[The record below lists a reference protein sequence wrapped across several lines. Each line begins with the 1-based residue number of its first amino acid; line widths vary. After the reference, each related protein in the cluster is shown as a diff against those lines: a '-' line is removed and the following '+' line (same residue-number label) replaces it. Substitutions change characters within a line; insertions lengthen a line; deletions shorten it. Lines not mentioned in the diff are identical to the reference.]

1 MGFAPEDL
9 SDSSLA
15 TYKSNRDVSKIMDN
29 FEDYLKS
36 DSQLLKLAL
45 TDPSYRNYVAFQAL
59 STNESL
65 STFGDAILRFIL
77 AEQIYDEGKGSAS
90 ERRKIFENNHY
101 LVSVIAKHY
110 SLLDILRYDR
120 NDIHKQAGYS
130 WDTSASRSASNR
142 RKSNPQK
149 YIADA
154 MEAVLAAYYLDCNR
168 DIDRIRSLIKEWESL
183 IREYRAIYG
192 NSY

>member
-1 MGFAPEDL
+1 
-9 SDSSLA
+9 
-15 TYKSNRDVSKIMDN
+15 MDN

-45 TDPSYRNYVAFQAL
+45 ADPSYRNYVAFQAL

-65 STFGDAILRFIL
+65 STFGDVILRFVL

-130 WDTSASRSASNR
+130 WDTSASRSVSNR
-142 RKSNPQK
+142 RKPNPQK

-168 DIDRIRSLIKEWESL
+168 DIDRIRLLIKEWERL
-183 IREYRAIYG
+183 IREYRAVYG
-192 NSY
+192 NDY